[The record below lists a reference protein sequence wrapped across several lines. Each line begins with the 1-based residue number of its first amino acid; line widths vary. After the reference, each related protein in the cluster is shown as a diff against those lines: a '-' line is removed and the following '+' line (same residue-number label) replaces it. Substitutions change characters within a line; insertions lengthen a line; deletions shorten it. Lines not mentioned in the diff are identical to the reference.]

1 MRSAAI
7 VSDVFGISYLCLNV
21 ILVRPLPVNGGID
34 GVVLRVTTLDA
45 DGPGSLRNALE
56 DDRPRL
62 VVFEVGGVI
71 DLSGQ
76 SLIVTNPHLTI
87 AGQTAPDPGITIIRG
102 GLTIE
107 THDAAVEH
115 IAVRPGDS

>member
-1 MRSAAI
+1 MRCLAMVNTI
-7 VSDVFGISYLCLNV
+7 FGVSCLCLNV
-21 ILVRPLPVNGGID
+21 VLVRPLPLNGGVD

-45 DGPGSLRNALE
+45 GGPGSLRSALE

-71 DLSGQ
+71 DLGGQ
-76 SLIVTNPHLTI
+76 SLIVTTPHLTI
-87 AGQTAPDPGITIIRG
+87 AGQTEPDPGITIIRG

-107 THDAAVEH
+107 THAVVWQH
-115 IAVRPGDS
+115 PAVRP